1 MASVVSRQA
10 LLRLSVRPPQFV
22 NRVNNRAAVAA
33 SPQKYGHGRA
43 FSSTVRAPA
52 VGQHQQQHQLGRN
65 GGVSAGDGVEIPAF
79 SLKQLGLN
87 PRMRYAI
94 VALLLT
100 AGFIE
105 GAAWV
110 YFWPRV
116 FGNSE
121 EAKED
126 KQSAGR

>member
-1 MASVVSRQA
+1 M
-10 LLRLSVRPPQFV
+10 
-22 NRVNNRAAVAA
+22 
-33 SPQKYGHGRA
+33 
-43 FSSTVRAPA
+43 
-52 VGQHQQQHQLGRN
+52 GQPQQHQLGRS
-65 GGVSAGDGVEIPAF
+65 GGTSAGDGIEIPAF

-87 PRMRYAI
+87 PRMRYTM

-105 GAAWV
+105 GASWV

-121 EAKED
+121 GEKED
-126 KQSAGR
+126 KQS